1 MFEVGFLKTA
11 FFSRRVKMKSQTSR
25 IKPQKSVRGFTLI
38 EVLIATILVGF
49 SIAALMAANGTLSM
63 ANGAGADQSTAEFL
77 AEQIRELTAMLA
89 VVDPTTG
96 IATFGPEPLEASVVS
111 YDDVDDFH
119 DFSSIYLGGPIS
131 ATRTV
136 LTEFSAFSQQ
146 VTVENVSLANL
157 DQVAD
162 VPHSSPFVRVTV
174 RVFKSGRLIC
184 TTSWIRARY

>member
-1 MFEVGFLKTA
+1 
-11 FFSRRVKMKSQTSR
+11 MKHRTSR
-25 IKPQKSVRGFTLI
+25 IKRPKSVRGFTLI
-38 EVLIATILVGF
+38 EALIATILVGF

-96 IATFGPEPLEASVVS
+96 IATFGPESLETSVTS
-111 YDDVDDFH
+111 YDDLDDF
-119 DFSSIYLGGPIS
+119 DGAVFSPPI
-131 ATRTV
+131 AANRTT
-136 LTEFSAFSQQ
+136 LPELAGFSQQ

-157 DQVAD
+157 DQVVAD
-162 VPHSSPFVRVTV
+162 HSSQFVRVTV
-174 RVFKSGRLIC
+174 RVLKNGRLIC

>member
-1 MFEVGFLKTA
+1 MFEVGFLTTV
-11 FFSRRVKMKSQTSR
+11 FFSRRVKMKNQTSR

-89 VVDPTTG
+89 VVDPQTGTT
-96 IATFGPEPLEASVVS
+96 TPLGPEEASVVS

-119 DFSSIYLGGPIS
+119 GFSSSSLGGPIS

-146 VTVENVSLANL
+146 VTVQKVSRSNL
-157 DQVAD
+157 DQIVD
-162 VPHSSPFVRVTV
+162 PPDDSDFVRVTV
-174 RVFKSGRLIC
+174 QVLKNGRLIC

>member
-1 MFEVGFLKTA
+1 MFEVGFLKTV
-11 FFSRRVKMKSQTSR
+11 FFSRRVKMKDQTSR
-25 IKPQKSVRGFTLI
+25 IKRPKSVRGFTLI

-89 VVDPTTG
+89 VVDPQTGTT
-96 IATFGPEPLEASVVS
+96 TPLGPEEASVVS

-119 DFSSIYLGGPIS
+119 GFSSSSLGGPIS

-146 VTVENVSLANL
+146 VTVQKVSRSNL
-157 DQVAD
+157 DQIVD
-162 VPHSSPFVRVTV
+162 PPDDSDFVRVTV
-174 RVFKSGRLIC
+174 QVLKNGRPIC

>member
-1 MFEVGFLKTA
+1 
-11 FFSRRVKMKSQTSR
+11 MKHQTSR
-25 IKPQKSVRGFTLI
+25 IKRPKSVRGFTLI
-38 EVLIATILVGF
+38 EALIATILVGF

-96 IATFGPEPLEASVVS
+96 TTTPLGPEEASVVN

-119 DFSSIYLGGPIS
+119 GFKSSSSLDGPIS

-146 VTVENVSLANL
+146 VTVQNVSLANL

-162 VPHSSPFVRVTV
+162 IAHSSPFVRVTV
-174 RVFKSGRLIC
+174 QVLKNGRLIC